1 MINLK
6 SDDNDEITGAQIR
19 AARGLLRWSAK
30 ELAMAASIGVA
41 TISRAEVQDGRPPLT
56 SANLKAIRKAFE
68 DRGIEFIPTN
78 GGGVGVRFKNP

>member
-6 SDDNDEITGAQIR
+6 SDDNYEITGAQIR

-30 ELAMAASIGVA
+30 ELATAANIGVA
-41 TISRAEVQDGRPPLT
+41 TISRAEVQDGRPSLT
-56 SANLKAIRKAFE
+56 SANLKAIRKAIE
-68 DRGIEFIPTN
+68 DAGIEFIPIN